1 MEHKRRTCAEAEQT
15 AAEIMDAFERAAG
28 RLCWVV
34 YHDGGYTP
42 EWAAT
47 GAQVVVGWS
56 EDGGAAEHTA
66 QAAQPE
72 RAGWGYMRKVYK
84 SPNQPGT
91 GRPQVLPP
99 CSTEPRHSPV
109 TCHGPVQ
116 LDDRANDFSG
126 CVRLS
131 NNTAELSAVPQILAH
146 FLMWKLRNPVEGWRA
161 HIVLVYDSQLTK
173 DACDVPTDRRHI
185 PPKSNETVAML
196 SRRLLQAV
204 EDSGS
209 AVTWVKTR
217 GHADKYIGQADVSA
231 AAHHA
236 VLGNQAADNAATAGQ
251 RGKRKGVMNLEQYLR
266 QHLH

>member
-1 MEHKRRTCAEAEQT
+1 MRLIKPEYGTDSEEEDDDGSAQAQAEQKQREEAAKAADAGEHKRRTCAEAEKT

-42 EWAAT
+42 ERAAT
-47 GAQVVVGWS
+47 GARAVVGWS

-116 LDDRANDFSG
+116 LDDQANDFSG

-131 NNTAELSAVPQILAH
+131 NNTAELSAVLQILAH
-146 FLMWKLRNPVEGWRA
+146 FLMWKLRNLVEGVAGPHRA
-161 HIVLVYDSQLTK
+161 SL
-173 DACDVPTDRRHI
+173 
-185 PPKSNETVAML
+185 
-196 SRRLLQAV
+196 
-204 EDSGS
+204 
-209 AVTWVKTR
+209 
-217 GHADKYIGQADVSA
+217 
-231 AAHHA
+231 
-236 VLGNQAADNAATAGQ
+236 
-251 RGKRKGVMNLEQYLR
+251 
-266 QHLH
+266 